1 MEFRSAK
8 HKALPGCTGR
18 KRRTDVNLEFAP
30 AEVAF
35 RAEVRAFLRDQLPAD
50 ISAKVLGFKR
60 LTREDWV
67 RWTKIL
73 HQRGWSAPSWPKEFG
88 GPGWSTIQQHIFDE
102 ECSAAGAPPVI
113 AFGVRMVAPVIM
125 AFGNGEQQEYFLP
138 RILSGE
144 DWWCQGY
151 SEPGSGSDLASL
163 KTRAERRGDVYVVNG
178 QKTWNTLGHYA
189 DWIFCL
195 VRTDAESRPQAGISF
210 LLIDMK
216 TPGITVR
223 PIHLF
228 DEEREVNEVWFDN
241 VEVPVRNRVGEEN
254 KGWTYAKYLLAHERV
269 NIAQLGQSKRELKKL
284 KELAAHERS
293 GGRPLIEDARFR
305 DRIAELEIDLLA
317 LEFTVLRVL
326 KEDGSKS
333 NPGPESSLLK
343 VRGSEIQQ
351 QLTELKMQALGQYA
365 LPWIPES
372 LEAGWQGEPEGA
384 DSWGALTGRYFNMR
398 KTSIYSGSNEIQRNI
413 IAQRILGL

>member
-1 MEFRSAK
+1 M
-8 HKALPGCTGR
+8 
-18 KRRTDVNLEFAP
+18 NLEFSP
-30 AEVAF
+30 AELQF
-35 RAEVRAFLRDQLPAD
+35 RAAVRAFLEDQLPAD

-60 LTREDWV
+60 LLREDWL
-67 RWTKIL
+67 RWTHIL
-73 HQRGWSAPSWPKEFG
+73 HEKGWAAPSWPKEAG
-88 GPGWSTIQQHIFDE
+88 GPGWSTIEQHIFDE
-102 ECSAAGAPPVI
+102 ECAAAGAPPVI

-125 AFGNGEQQEYFLP
+125 AFGNREQQQYYLP

-144 DWWCQGY
+144 HWWCQGY
-151 SEPGSGSDLASL
+151 SEPGAGSDLASL
-163 KTRAERRGDVYVVNG
+163 KTRAERRGEVYVVNG
-178 QKTWNTLGHYA
+178 QKTWNTLGHFA

-195 VRTDAESRPQAGISF
+195 VRTDSEARPQAGISF

-223 PIHLF
+223 PIPLLDGEH
-228 DEEREVNEVWFDN
+228 EVNEVWFDN
-241 VEVPVRNRVGEEN
+241 VEVPVANRVGEEN

-269 NIAQLGQSKRELKKL
+269 NIAQLGQSKRELLKL
-284 KELAAHERS
+284 KQLAAGQQT

-305 DRIAELEIDLLA
+305 DRIAALEIDLLA

-351 QLTELKMQALGQYA
+351 ALTELKMQALGHYA
-365 LPWIPES
+365 LPWIPEA
-372 LEAGWQGEPEGA
+372 LDAGWQGEPDGA
-384 DSWGALTGRYFNMR
+384 AEWAALTGRYFNMR
-398 KTSIYSGSNEIQRNI
+398 KSSIYSGSNEIQRNI

>member
-1 MEFRSAK
+1 
-8 HKALPGCTGR
+8 
-18 KRRTDVNLEFAP
+18 
-30 AEVAF
+30 
-35 RAEVRAFLRDQLPAD
+35 
-50 ISAKVLGFKR
+50 
-60 LTREDWV
+60 
-67 RWTKIL
+67 
-73 HQRGWSAPSWPKEFG
+73 
-88 GPGWSTIQQHIFDE
+88 
-102 ECSAAGAPPVI
+102 
-113 AFGVRMVAPVIM
+113 MVAPVLM
-125 AFGNGEQQEYFLP
+125 AFGSREQQQFFLP

-144 DWWCQGY
+144 HWWCQGY

-163 KTRAERRGDVYVVNG
+163 KTRAQRHGDQYIVNG
-178 QKTWNTLGHYA
+178 QKTWNTLGHFA

-195 VRTDAESRPQAGISF
+195 VRTDAESKPQAGISF

-223 PIHLF
+223 PIPLLDGEH
-228 DEEREVNEVWFDN
+228 EVNEVWFDN
-241 VEVPVRNRVGEEN
+241 VEVPVANRVGDEN

-284 KELAAHERS
+284 KELAARERN
-293 GGRPLIEDARFR
+293 GGKPLIQEARFR
-305 DRIAELEIDLLA
+305 DRIAEVEIDLLA

-351 QLTELKMQALGQYA
+351 ALTELKMQALGHYA
-365 LPWIPES
+365 LPWIPEA
-372 LEAGWQGEPEGA
+372 LDAGWQGEPQGA
-384 DSWGALTGRYFNMR
+384 ADWGALTGRYFNMR

>member
-1 MEFRSAK
+1 
-8 HKALPGCTGR
+8 
-18 KRRTDVNLEFAP
+18 VNLEFSA
-30 AEVAF
+30 AEKQF
-35 RAEVRAFLRDQLPAD
+35 RAEVRAFLKQKLPAD
-50 ISAKVLGFKR
+50 LSEKVLGFKR
-60 LTREDWV
+60 LVREDWL
-67 RWTKIL
+67 RWTQIL
-73 HQRGWSAPSWPKEFG
+73 HAQGWAAPSWPRELG
-88 GPGWSTIQQHIFDE
+88 GTGWSTIEQHIFDE
-102 ECSAAGAPPVI
+102 ECSAAGAPALMP
-113 AFGVRMVAPVIM
+113 FGLRMVGPVLM
-125 AFGNGEQQEYFLP
+125 AFGNREQQQYHLP

-144 DWWCQGY
+144 HWWCQGY

-178 QKTWNTLGHYA
+178 QKTWNTLGHFA

-216 TPGITVR
+216 SPGITVR
-223 PIHLF
+223 PIPLLDGEH
-228 DEEREVNEVWFDN
+228 EVNEIWFDN
-241 VEVPVRNRVGEEN
+241 VTVPVANRVGEEN

-269 NIAQLGQSKRELKKL
+269 NIAQLGQSKRELLML
-284 KELAAHERS
+284 KQLAARQRS

-326 KEDGSKS
+326 KDDGSQS

-351 QLTELKMQALGQYA
+351 ALTELKMQALGHHA
-365 LPWIPES
+365 LPWIPEA
-372 LEAGWQGEPEGA
+372 LEAGWQGEPA
-384 DSWGALTGRYFNMR
+384 DAGDWAALTGRYLNMR

>member
-1 MEFRSAK
+1 
-8 HKALPGCTGR
+8 
-18 KRRTDVNLEFAP
+18 VNLEYSP
-30 AEVAF
+30 AELEF
-35 RAEVRAFLRDQLPAD
+35 RAEVRAFLKASLPPD

-60 LTREDWV
+60 LVREDWR
-67 RWTKIL
+67 RWTHIL
-73 HQRGWSAPSWPKEFG
+73 YEKGWSAPSWPKEAG
-88 GPGWSTIQQHIFDE
+88 GPGWSTIEQHIFDE
-102 ECSAAGAPPVI
+102 ECAAAGAPALIP
-113 AFGVRMVAPVIM
+113 FGLRMVAPVIM
-125 AFGNGEQQEYFLP
+125 AFGSREQQQYFLP
-138 RILSGE
+138 RIRSGE
-144 DWWCQGY
+144 HWWCQGY

-163 KTRAERRGDVYVVNG
+163 KTRAERRGDKYIVNG

-195 VRTDAESRPQAGISF
+195 VRTDPAAKPQAGISF

-223 PIHLF
+223 PIPLLDGEH
-228 DEEREVNEVWFDN
+228 EVNEIWFDN
-241 VEVPVRNRVGEEN
+241 VEVPVENRVGEEN

-269 NIAQLGQSKRELKKL
+269 NIAQLGQSKRELLKL
-284 KELAAHERS
+284 KQLAARQRA
-293 GGRPLIEDARFR
+293 GGKPLIEDARFR
-305 DRIAELEIDLLA
+305 DHIAEVEIDLLA

-351 QLTELKMQALGQYA
+351 ALTELKMQALGHYA
-365 LPWIPES
+365 LPWIPEA
-372 LEAGWQGEPEGA
+372 LEAGWQGEPDGA
-384 DSWGALTGRYFNMR
+384 ADWAALTGRYFNMR

-413 IAQRILGL
+413 IAQQILGL